1 MEVQLFAQL
10 REAAGANTVSVSTVP
25 DTVAALREKIA
36 AEGTPELREALE
48 DPNVFCAV
56 NKKVVGDDHPV
67 ADGDEVGFFP
77 PMTGG

>member
-1 MEVQLFAQL
+1 MEVQLFARL
-10 REAAGANTVSVSTVP
+10 RELAGAESISVTPVP
-25 DTVAALREKIA
+25 ASVAALRKKIA
-36 AEGTPELREALE
+36 AEASPELREALE

-56 NKKVVGDDHPV
+56 NKRVVGDEHPV